1 MYKVSVDEPNPA
13 FAKMLLEQFGGPNGE
28 LAAAMRYFTQG
39 WNEPDEQRRSM
50 MLDIATEELSHLE
63 MVAQTLHMLLKG
75 SPSELVDQ
83 VEGNYLGDMLN
94 GQMPDYVNMSLNSG
108 PNILG
113 GGGPRLTDS
122 MGSPWT
128 AAYIDTIG
136 QPAADL
142 RSDIAAEAR
151 AKITYERLIKFTDDA
166 GVKDTLTFLM
176 TREVATR
183 RCSKRRST
191 RSRRTS
197 RPAHSPATRSSDMPT
212 SPTPATSVP
221 PARIPDPT
229 PPGSTWPRTTAT
241 GASNSTPNPSSTPR
255 NRRRNNPGPGAA
267 CRAGVSGGAQVL
279 LGIEGEDLQVRCGRP
294 QQVSPSTSALRPK
307 SLPDIR

>member
-1 MYKVSVDEPNPA
+1 MFLHNKRMMYKVGVDAPNPD

-39 WNEPDEQRRSM
+39 WNEPDEKRRSM
-50 MLDIATEELSHLE
+50 LLDIATEEMSHLE

-83 VEGNYLGDMLN
+83 VEGNYLGDLLD
-94 GQMPDYVNMSLNSG
+94 GKMPDYVNLSLNSG

-122 MGSPWT
+122 MGAPWT

-151 AKITYERLIKFTDDA
+151 AKITYERLIKLCDDA
-166 GVKDTLTFLM
+166 GVKDTLNFLM
-176 TREVATR
+176 TREVAHQKMFEAALA
-183 RCSKRRST
+183 S
-191 RSRRTS
+191 
-197 RPAHSPATRSSDMPT
+197 
-212 SPTPATSVP
+212 
-221 PARIPDPT
+221 IEENF
-229 PPGSTWPRTTAT
+229 PPGTLDGDEKLGHAYVADS
-241 GASNSTPNPSSTPR
+241 GDF
-255 NRRRNNPGPGAA
+255 GAA
-267 CRAGVSGGAQVL
+267 GKNSGPDTTGFNFAQDNSDWGFELDEQPVKHAAKQTAK
-279 LGIEGEDLQVRCGRP
+279 D
-294 QQVSPSTSALRPK
+294 
-307 SLPDIR
+307 